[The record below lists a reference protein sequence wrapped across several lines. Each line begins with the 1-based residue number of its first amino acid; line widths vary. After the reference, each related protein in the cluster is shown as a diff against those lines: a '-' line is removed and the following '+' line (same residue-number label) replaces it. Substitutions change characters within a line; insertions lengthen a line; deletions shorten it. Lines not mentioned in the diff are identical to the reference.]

1 MMMTVVKLEWLRL
14 RRSPVATLILLFALL
29 ASFYAVWSGARWADG
44 YQKSLEAYEAHI
56 SERMATWRS
65 QLEAIE
71 AGTAEPSPYDARPM
85 DIRIA
90 GTHGLGDLG
99 HLAVGY
105 RDITPAR
112 LNISAWRND
121 ISMVERYEFDNP
133 TILSFGTFDFAF
145 FLVVVMPVL
154 MIALSFDVI
163 ASDRSS
169 GRARLLLSNPVS
181 EAGVILSRLLV
192 RNGLLAAVMLL
203 ALLWGFVEAPAL
215 SGANALLWSA
225 ICLGYMAFW
234 LGLIFL
240 VVARVRRSEGAAAGL
255 VGAWVMIVFAL
266 PALVDTAVEGLYP
279 PPSKLAYLSVA
290 RLAEGE
296 ATKRTAELTEGF
308 LADHPDLSVGDT
320 NVPGYYRRVFLANE
334 QVRENTAPI
343 TAAFRQTADAR
354 ERTVG
359 LLQYL
364 SPSVV
369 AQRALYTAAESDMAS
384 SRRFLEA
391 GGVKLQALS
400 GDVRSAV
407 ISRNRIPLAQYDAIE
422 PLRLDQHSIRSE
434 MLASLFCLCLL
445 AAAGVLAA
453 RRLAAGSQPGEN

>member
-1 MMMTVVKLEWLRL
+1 MIKTVMKLEWLRL
-14 RRSPVATLILLFALL
+14 RRSPAASLILLFALV

-44 YQKSLEAYEAHI
+44 YQQSLEAYEAHI
-56 SERMATWRS
+56 DERMANWRS

-85 DIRIA
+85 DIRLA
-90 GTHGLGDLG
+90 GTHALGDLG
-99 HLAVGY
+99 HLAIGY

-112 LNISAWRND
+112 LTISAWRND

-133 TILSFGTFDFAF
+133 TILSLGTFDFAF
-145 FLVVVMPVL
+145 YIIVVMPVL

-169 GRARLLLSNPVS
+169 GRAQLLLSNPVS

-192 RNGLLAAVMLL
+192 RNGFLAAVMLL
-203 ALLWGFVEAPAL
+203 ALLWGFLEAPAL
-215 SGANALLWSA
+215 STTGAFLWAAL
-225 ICLGYMAFW
+225 CVGHMAFW
-234 LGLIFL
+234 FGLIFL
-240 VVARVRRSEGAAAGL
+240 VVAKVRKSEGAAAGL
-255 VGAWVMIVFAL
+255 VGAWVMIVFAV

-308 LADHPDLSVGDT
+308 LADHPDLSVGDA
-320 NVPGYYRRVFLANE
+320 NVPGFYRRVFLANE

-343 TAAFRQTADAR
+343 TAAFRQIAGAR
-354 ERTVG
+354 ERTVS

-364 SPSVV
+364 SPSIVV
-369 AQRALYTAAESDMAS
+369 QRALYRTAESDMAS
-384 SRRFLEA
+384 SRRFLET
-391 GGVKLQALS
+391 GGDKLQTLS
-400 GDVRSAV
+400 DDVRSAV
-407 ISRNRIPLAQYDAIE
+407 ISRNRITLAQYDALE
-422 PLRLDQHSIRSE
+422 PLRLDGAGTST
-434 MLASLFCLCLL
+434 ASVVGLIYLL
-445 AAAGVLAA
+445 LLTALGVIVG
-453 RRLAAGSQPGEN
+453 RRLVGRRLPGED